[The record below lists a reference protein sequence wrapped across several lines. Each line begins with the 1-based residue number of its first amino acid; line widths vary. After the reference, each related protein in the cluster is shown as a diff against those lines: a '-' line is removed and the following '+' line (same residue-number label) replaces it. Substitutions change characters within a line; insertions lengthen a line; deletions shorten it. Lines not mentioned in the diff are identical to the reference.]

1 MQNMPI
7 RYVAV
12 VAGRDT
18 GAWVSQLTKFL
29 SSAGIKSSL
38 VNLNDIGDLREVD
51 AVILVGADSDVLKAI
66 HAMGSNVVP
75 LLPISPPGFSTF
87 FASIDWEEVGEGIK
101 RLVSG
106 RYVVRDYVRIRALI
120 DGSEIMYALN
130 EVAVFPT
137 RSATLVDYDLV
148 IDGELVWRD
157 TADGVL
163 VATPAGSTAYAFSAG
178 GPIIMTTS
186 KVLEVVP
193 VNSVNPLR
201 RAIVVHDSAVI
212 TITNINSRS
221 GVEVVADGVRRVKVS
236 EGVKVVKAEA
246 PARFIRF
253 EGGLGDVIERKARVV
268 TEPKNLP
275 PSAKYVLKML
285 RIYGQ
290 ASPKELVELTGLPE
304 RTVRYALSVLLKR
317 GLVRRVTDLRDSRRR
332 IYKVA

>member
-1 MQNMPI
+1 MPI
-7 RYVAV
+7 KYVAI
-12 VAGRDT
+12 VAGRDA
-18 GAWVSQLTKFL
+18 GARIDQLIKLL
-29 SSAGIKSSL
+29 SSAGIKSL
-38 VNLNDIGDLREVD
+38 VVSFSDISNLSDVD
-51 AVILVGADSDVLKAI
+51 AVIIVGADSDVLKAI
-66 HAMGSNVVP
+66 HAMGSNVVS
-75 LLPISPPGFSTF
+75 LLPISPPGYSTF
-87 FASIDWEEVGEGIK
+87 FASIDWEGVKESIK
-101 RLVSG
+101 NLVSG
-106 RYVVRDYVRIRALI
+106 RYVVHDYVRIRALV
-120 DGSEIMYALN
+120 DGSEVIYALN
-130 EVAVFPT
+130 EVAVFPA

-163 VATPAGSTAYAFSAG
+163 IATPAGSTAYAFSAG

-201 RAIVVHDSAVI
+201 RAIVVHDNAVI
-212 TITNINSRS
+212 TITNISSRS
-221 GVEVVADGVRRVKVS
+221 SVEVVADGVRRVKVN

>member
-1 MQNMPI
+1 MPI

-75 LLPISPPGFSTF
+75 LLPISPPGYSTF